1 MKTKKNKKVSV
12 ITLGCAKN
20 LVDSEYLV
28 TGLKHIGYS
37 MTSKV
42 NDSSIVIINT
52 CGFLD
57 IAREESVEKILEI
70 EEKKQK
76 GLIDK
81 VIVMGCLAERYGDEL
96 QKEIPGVDKFFGSEE
111 HEAVIRFISGKDFN
125 LDDLVLDL
133 ERVREKTNIQKAH
146 FMGHSLGGMIAPAYA
161 KKFPERVLSVGL
173 LSTVAGRSDEDK
185 QKVWNVISDLKDKG
199 VEKTLKNLTNR
210 WFTDNFIEK
219 NPDLVSR
226 RLKQV
231 IDTDKDVFIN
241 VFKIYAETEMISW
254 LKDIKK
260 PCLFMTGENDG
271 GCTPSHNKKMSN
283 EVKDSKLVIIPEV
296 KHSFLIEAPDQIAN
310 NLIEFIE
317 NI

>member
-1 MKTKKNKKVSV
+1 MSIIDCNYS
-12 ITLGCAKN
+12 
-20 LVDSEYLV
+20 V
-28 TGLKHIGYS
+28 TGSGPAI
-37 MTSKV
+37 
-42 NDSSIVIINT
+42 
-52 CGFLD
+52 FLTHG
-57 IAREESVEKILEI
+57 V
-70 EEKKQK
+70 
-76 GLIDK
+76 G
-81 VIVMGCLAERYGDEL
+81 GAED
-96 QKEIPGVDKFFGSEE
+96 
-111 HEAVIRFISGKDFN
+111 AWRFITPKLKSMFTVVTYDLRGHGKSPVDNKDFN

-173 LSTVAGRSDEDK
+173 LSTVAGRSNEDK
-185 QKVWNVISDLKDKG
+185 QKVWNVISDLKNKG
-199 VEKTLKNLTNR
+199 VEQTLKNLTNR
-210 WFTDNFIEK
+210 WFTDKFIER

-271 GCTPSHNKKMSN
+271 GCTPFHNKKMSN
-283 EVKDSKLVIIPEV
+283 EIKDSKLVIVPDV
-296 KHSFLIEAPDQIAN
+296 KHSFLIEAPEQIAN

>member
-1 MKTKKNKKVSV
+1 MSIIDCNYSV
-12 ITLGCAKN
+12 TRSGPAI
-20 LVDSEYLV
+20 
-28 TGLKHIGYS
+28 
-37 MTSKV
+37 
-42 NDSSIVIINT
+42 
-52 CGFLD
+52 FLTHG
-57 IAREESVEKILEI
+57 V
-70 EEKKQK
+70 
-76 GLIDK
+76 G
-81 VIVMGCLAERYGDEL
+81 GAED
-96 QKEIPGVDKFFGSEE
+96 
-111 HEAVIRFISGKDFN
+111 AWRFITPKLNSMFTVVTYDLRGHGKSPVDNKDFN

-133 ERVREKTNIQKAH
+133 ERVRERTNIKKAH
-146 FMGHSLGGMIAPAYA
+146 FIGHSLGGMIAPAYA

-173 LSTVAGRSDEDK
+173 LSTVAGRSDKDK
-185 QKVWNVISDLKDKG
+185 QKVWSVISDLKNKG
-199 VEKTLKNLTNR
+199 VEQTLKNLTNR

-296 KHSFLIEAPDQIAN
+296 KHSFLIEAPEQIAN

>member
-1 MKTKKNKKVSV
+1 MGIIDCNYS
-12 ITLGCAKN
+12 
-20 LVDSEYLV
+20 V
-28 TGLKHIGYS
+28 TGSGPAI
-37 MTSKV
+37 
-42 NDSSIVIINT
+42 
-52 CGFLD
+52 FLTHG
-57 IAREESVEKILEI
+57 V
-70 EEKKQK
+70 
-76 GLIDK
+76 G
-81 VIVMGCLAERYGDEL
+81 GAED
-96 QKEIPGVDKFFGSEE
+96 
-111 HEAVIRFISGKDFN
+111 AWRFIAPKLKDRFTIVTYDLRGHGKSPVDNKDFN

-146 FMGHSLGGMIAPAYA
+146 CMGHSLGGMIAPAYA

-185 QKVWNVISDLKDKG
+185 QKVWNVISDLKNKG
-199 VEKTLKNLTNR
+199 VEQTLNNLTNR
-210 WFTDNFIEK
+210 WFTDDFIEK
-219 NPDLVSR
+219 NPDLVAR

-254 LKDIKK
+254 LKDINK

-271 GCTPSHNKKMSN
+271 GCTPFHNKKMSN
-283 EVKDSKLVIIPEV
+283 EIKDSKLVIIPDV
-296 KHSFLIEAPDQIAN
+296 KHSFLIEAPEQIAN

>member
-1 MKTKKNKKVSV
+1 MSIIDCNYS
-12 ITLGCAKN
+12 
-20 LVDSEYLV
+20 V
-28 TGLKHIGYS
+28 TGSGPAI
-37 MTSKV
+37 
-42 NDSSIVIINT
+42 
-52 CGFLD
+52 FLTHG
-57 IAREESVEKILEI
+57 V
-70 EEKKQK
+70 
-76 GLIDK
+76 G
-81 VIVMGCLAERYGDEL
+81 GAED
-96 QKEIPGVDKFFGSEE
+96 
-111 HEAVIRFISGKDFN
+111 AWRFITPKLKSMFTVVTYDLRGHGKSPLDNKDFN

-185 QKVWNVISDLKDKG
+185 QKVWSVISNLKDKG
-199 VEKTLKNLTNR
+199 VEQTLKNLTNR

-271 GCTPSHNKKMSN
+271 GCTPFHNKKMSN
-283 EVKDSKLVIIPEV
+283 DIKDSKLVIIPDV
-296 KHSFLIEAPDQIAN
+296 KHSFLIEAPEQIAN

>member
-1 MKTKKNKKVSV
+1 
-12 ITLGCAKN
+12 
-20 LVDSEYLV
+20 
-28 TGLKHIGYS
+28 
-37 MTSKV
+37 
-42 NDSSIVIINT
+42 
-52 CGFLD
+52 
-57 IAREESVEKILEI
+57 
-70 EEKKQK
+70 
-76 GLIDK
+76 
-81 VIVMGCLAERYGDEL
+81 
-96 QKEIPGVDKFFGSEE
+96 
-111 HEAVIRFISGKDFN
+111 
-125 LDDLVLDL
+125 
-133 ERVREKTNIQKAH
+133 
-146 FMGHSLGGMIAPAYA
+146 MGHSLGGMIAPAYA

-199 VEKTLKNLTNR
+199 VEQTLKNLTNR

-260 PCLFMTGENDG
+260 PSLFMTGENDG
-271 GCTPSHNKKMSN
+271 GCTPAHNKKMSN
-283 EVKDSKLVIIPEV
+283 EIKDSKLVIIPDV
-296 KHSFLIEAPDQIAN
+296 KHSFLIEAPEQIAN